1 MKNNAL
7 GFPQTRRRKSQGRE
21 RDLLETL
28 ISRSRLDRLPERV
41 RIEAVTDAAH
51 GQDQFRVVV
60 VALDLAAQTPD

>member
-1 MKNNAL
+1 MKNNARN
-7 GFPQTRRRKSQGRE
+7 FPQLKRRKSQGRE

-41 RIEAVTDAAH
+41 GIEAVTDAAH
-51 GQDQFRVVV
+51 RHDQFRVVV